1 MRKSTAEWTKKW
13 KEEEGYFTLEAS
25 FLVTTAFLLVT
36 VILLSGLYIC
46 DLNQAKSYLNQRVV
60 ELSLDEKSYESES
73 VLEDRNRLGQ
83 QLFVTK
89 IRDFVITKSGRK
101 VKGEVSLSMMINV
114 PIIGDWAGDL
124 WTETFSLAVNAGNN
138 VEMIRRWE
146 QLE

>member
-1 MRKSTAEWTKKW
+1 MRKRTAEWTKKW

-46 DLNQAKSYLNQRVV
+46 DLNQAKSYLNQRVI

-73 VLEDRNRLGQ
+73 VLEDRSRLGQ

-89 IRDFVITKSGRK
+89 IRDFIIIKSGK
-101 VKGEVSLSMMINV
+101 QVEGEVSLTMMINV
-114 PIIGDWAGDL
+114 PIIGDWVGDL
-124 WTETFSLAVNAGNN
+124 WTETFTLTVNASNN